1 MSKIMKIISGT
12 LKGRN
17 ILVPDIP
24 TIEPVKSEVRNAV
37 FEILGEKILDA
48 TCLDLFAGSGSL
60 GLEALSR
67 GADRCVFVE
76 GDKTACNTIQENLN
90 NLNLLDQS
98 EVIYDDV
105 RHFVKPRHSEQRE
118 ESLSCET
125 GLAQGERSFR
135 GVRMTYDVIFLDP
148 PYVTPTTH
156 LLSLLTSH
164 LQENGIMVYLC
175 GRSSIVKTP
184 PGLEIV
190 DERCYG
196 RTKVMFLK
204 KL

>member
-24 TIEPVKSEVRNAV
+24 TIEPVKGEVRNAV

-67 GADRCVFVE
+67 GADHCVFVE

-90 NLNLLDQS
+90 NLNLLDRGK
-98 EVIYDDV
+98 VIYDNV
-105 RHFVKPRHSEQRE
+105 RHAVKKWS
-118 ESLSCET
+118 
-125 GLAQGERSFR
+125 
-135 GVRMTYDVIFLDP
+135 MTNDQWSIIFLDP
-148 PYVTPTTH
+148 PYVTPITH
-156 LLSLLTSH
+156 LLTLLTP
-164 LQENGIMVYLC
+164 LLPKNGIMVYLC